1 MRYFGFCFWFDV
13 GINMIKQNL
22 LWMNLI
28 TIPADA
34 GIFGAGGRTPTPKY
48 ATHVIFDLDL

>member
-34 GIFGAGGRTPTPKY
+34 GIFGAGGRTPTRLY